1 MDPIKSSP
9 ILYRLYP
16 LANPSSSSS
25 LLLHVF
31 QNKQTLVYL
40 PSETGWPDLQK
51 KVLHDFG
58 LHFFCFLRSVKCRNT
73 NGEEFCLCGFQRK
86 KNRFV

>member
-9 ILYRLYP
+9 SLDRLYP
-16 LANPSSSSS
+16 LANPSSASS
-25 LLLHVF
+25 LLHVF

-51 KVLHDFG
+51 KVLHDFV
-58 LHFFCFLRSVKCRNT
+58 LQFFF
-73 NGEEFCLCGFQRK
+73 FF
-86 KNRFV
+86 